1 MSVKHYLAVL
11 FAIAGCIRA
20 QQPPDDPLREYLFPP
35 ELIMQNQQALGLTED
50 QKNFFKTELRQ
61 AQLRFTELQWKLQD
75 DVEKMVSFLKQ
86 PKIDEQQTLAQLDKV
101 LAAEREI
108 KRTQIQLLVRLR
120 NDLKPEQQTKLRE
133 LQSKPAGK

>member
-1 MSVKHYLAVL
+1 MKAYFVFFFAV
-11 FAIAGCIRA
+11 AGCVWA
-20 QQPPDDPLREYLFPP
+20 QQPGEDPLREYLFPP
-35 ELIMQNQQALGLTED
+35 EVVMQNQQTIGLTED

-75 DVEKMVSFLKQ
+75 EMEKMVSFLKQ
-86 PKIDEQQTLAQLDKV
+86 PKVDEQQVLTQLDKV

-120 NDLKPEQQTKLRE
+120 NDLKPEQQSKLRE
-133 LQSKPAGK
+133 LQSKGGGK